1 MTGYRGS
8 LSRLKDQPGQH
19 WTVILNPE
27 KRKVGGSTPPLTTRI
42 ATMLTWTNAVWR
54 PCELLRAFDPHG
66 PFVTIVRRTMSHAD
80 RTASCVGDGR

>member
-42 ATMLTWTNAVWR
+42 ATYVDL
-54 PCELLRAFDPHG
+54 DK
-66 PFVTIVRRTMSHAD
+66 RRL
-80 RTASCVGDGR
+80 ASMRVAPSI